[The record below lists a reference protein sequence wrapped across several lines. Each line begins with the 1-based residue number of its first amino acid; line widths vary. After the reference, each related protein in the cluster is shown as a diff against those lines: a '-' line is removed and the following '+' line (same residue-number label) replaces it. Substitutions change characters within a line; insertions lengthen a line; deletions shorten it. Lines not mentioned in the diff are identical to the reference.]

1 MRYGMGI
8 CVLLACAALAAQEPA
23 PLRASYTHDAMGTV
37 FEFTL
42 YTRPGDAGTD
52 EIGRIAEEAFAS
64 VDELDARLSTWR
76 GDSLITYVNQH
87 AAFGPVP
94 VSADLI
100 ELIEYCKNI
109 NEATKGAFDPTIGPL
124 LEVWG
129 FHKKK
134 NQIPDKIQIQIA
146 LSRVGLAEVLV
157 DKKERTVHLGLEGM
171 RLDFGGV
178 GKGLAL
184 DVAAAVLREH
194 GVTTALLNAGTS
206 TVVAMGTPPGEPGW
220 KVRIRNP
227 YDAEK
232 CLDEVVLRDES
243 LSTSGSY
250 EKFVE
255 VDGKKYCHIFNPK
268 TGQPVEEMLSATA
281 IAREGKESDALSTA
295 FFVLGVEKTR
305 AYCRNHD
312 HVRAIL
318 GPMAEPDAVRAIRI
332 GFKDPEED
340 SNE

>member
-1 MRYGMGI
+1 MRYGIGI
-8 CVLLACAALAAQEPA
+8 SVLMACAVAWAQETP
-23 PLRASYTHDAMGTV
+23 PLRAAYTHDAMGTV

-52 EIGRIAEEAFAS
+52 EIGRIAEEAFVA

-76 GDSLITYVNQH
+76 GDSLVTYVNQH

-100 ELIEYCKNI
+100 ELINYCKNI
-109 NEATKGAFDPTIGPL
+109 NEQTKGAFDPTVGPL
-124 LEVWG
+124 LEIWG

-134 NQIPDKIQIQIA
+134 NQIPDKIQIRIA

-171 RLDFGGV
+171 RLDFGAV

-184 DVAAAVLREH
+184 DVAAGVLREH
-194 GVTTALLNAGTS
+194 GVTSALLNAGTS
-206 TVVAMGTPPGEPGW
+206 TVLALGVPPGEPGW
-220 KVRIRNP
+220 KVRVRDP
-227 YDAEK
+227 YDKEK
-232 CLDEVVLRDES
+232 WLDEVVLRDEA

-255 VDGKKYCHIFNPK
+255 VDGKKYCHIFDPK
-268 TGQPVEEMLSATA
+268 TGQPVEDMLSATA
-281 IAREGKESDALSTA
+281 IARDGKESDALSTA

-312 HVRAIL
+312 GVRAIL
-318 GPMAEPDAVRAIRI
+318 GPMAEPGAVRAVRI
-332 GFKDPEED
+332 GFADPEED